1 MKRGNTVWYNII
13 FCFIVMFLNYI
24 SAAINMFKWKRREEV
39 VFDIIFC
46 LIVNTVRKIAVA
58 KAGWLTL
65 SSSLRCSLQNYQTC
79 IVPSAGVHTPE
90 SNLWSLNYRV
100 RNLHIYILYW
110 ETCID
115 PHHWPDL
122 LGTLDRDGNTDSD
135 RSGGRDSWEKSSWG
149 KLFHVIS
156 VGKRLIYCIS
166 VAQMVKY
173 KIHTDVSS
181 FFIFF
186 NYPNPLS

>member
-24 SAAINMFKWKRREEV
+24 SAAINMFKWKCREEV

-100 RNLHIYILYW
+100 GNLHIYIYIYIILRTVHRPTSPGY
-110 ETCID
+110 
-115 PHHWPDL
+115 WPDL

-135 RSGGRDSWEKSSWG
+135 RSGGRDSWEKSSWD

-156 VGKRLIYCIS
+156 VGKRLLYICSTNGEVQDTYRCFIIF
-166 VAQMVKY
+166 Y
-173 KIHTDVSS
+173 
-181 FFIFF
+181 FF
-186 NYPNPLS
+186 